1 MDVKVGDFYEYTGKT
16 GFDLVQNNTYP
27 IINIDKNN
35 NIDIKTDNG
44 HKIFSWEKFITVFKP
59 VILNSCNSSIK
70 AGDTVKCIKSLVYFD
85 EGCTYTVLGVSSTK
99 RIVIR
104 DKFGNPKY
112 VESYEFNTYFTTTF
126 QVNSSSNELVKS
138 FKNITSK
145 MAETYEKKNHDYGDS
160 FSKSLD
166 KFGLVASVVRMGDK
180 MNRIESLIN
189 KSIQNPAYPSVSV
202 KDVNLVKDE
211 SIKDTL
217 LDLANYAIMTVMWM
231 DNQKKC
237 DNS

>member
-44 HKIFSWEKFITVFKP
+44 HKIFSWEKFITVFEP

-70 AGDTVKCIKSLVYFD
+70 AGDTVKCIKSLAYFD

-99 RIVIR
+99 RVVIR
-104 DKFGNPKY
+104 DKFGNSKY
-112 VESYEFNTYFTTTF
+112 IESYEFNTYFTTTF
-126 QVNSSSNELVKS
+126 QVNDSSNELVES
-138 FKNITSK
+138 FKSITSK

-160 FSKSLD
+160 FDKSLD
-166 KFGLVASVVRMGDK
+166 KFGLIASVVRMGDK

-237 DNS
+237 DNG

>member
-1 MDVKVGDFYEYTGKT
+1 MDVKVGDFYKYTGKT
-16 GFDLVQNNTYP
+16 DFDLVQNNTYP

-44 HKIFSWEKFITVFKP
+44 HKIFSWEKFITVFEP

-70 AGDTVKCIKSLVYFD
+70 VGDTVKCIKSLVYFD
-85 EGCTYTVLGVSSTK
+85 EGCTYTVLGVSPTK
-99 RIVIR
+99 RVVIR

-112 VESYEFNTYFTTTF
+112 VEPYEFNTYFTTTF
-126 QVNSSSNELVKS
+126 QVNDSSNELVES
-138 FKNITSK
+138 FKSITSK

-160 FSKSLD
+160 FDKSLD
-166 KFGLVASVVRMGDK
+166 KFGLIASVVRMGDK

-237 DNS
+237 DNG

>member
-1 MDVKVGDFYEYTGKT
+1 MDVRLGDLYEYTGET

-27 IINIDKNN
+27 IIDIGKNN
-35 NIDIKTDNG
+35 DITIKTDNG
-44 HKIFSWEKFITVFKP
+44 HKTFSWEKFITVFEP
-59 VILNSCNSSIK
+59 VVLNNCNSSIK
-70 AGDTVKCIKSLVYFD
+70 AGDTVKCIKSLAYFD
-85 EGCTYTVLGVSSTK
+85 EGCTYTVLGVSSTG

-104 DKFGNPKY
+104 DKFGNSKY

-126 QVNSSSNELVKS
+126 QVNGSSNELVKS

-160 FSKSLD
+160 FDKSLD
-166 KFGLVASVVRMGDK
+166 KFGLLASVVRMGDK

-237 DNS
+237 DNG